1 MKKSTSK
8 VVRIKRAV
16 IVPTGDAVCGLDLG
30 DEDSVVCLIDKATGE
45 KVGEARVETT
55 RREMTA
61 FFSAYAPMRIALE
74 VGTHSPWVSRLLSAL
89 GHEVIVANAR
99 KVRLISQNRNKN
111 DRIDAEVLARL
122 ARLDPN
128 LLAPIQHRGA
138 QAQADLAVLRS
149 RNALVK
155 ARTGL
160 VNHVRGVVKA
170 TGHRL
175 PRTHTEAFAARAR
188 TSLPPE
194 LMVALAPVLETIA
207 SLSVTIQ
214 RYDEQLSTLAA
225 ERYPETAFLLQVPG
239 VGPLTATAFVLTIE
253 DPARF
258 RKSRSVGAYFGLVR
272 ARRQSGDH
280 DPELHISKTGD
291 PLTRRLLVSC
301 AQHIL
306 GRFGQDC
313 DLRRY
318 GLALA
323 AGGSRKARKRAV
335 VAVARKLAVLLH
347 RLWVDQATYDPF
359 HNLNRVARAHHAA

>member
-1 MKKSTSK
+1 MKKSTSN
-8 VVRIKRAV
+8 VVRIKRTM
-16 IVPTGDAVCGLDLG
+16 IMTRGDAVCGLDLG
-30 DEDSVVCLIDKATGE
+30 DEDSLACLVDKATGDTL
-45 KVGEARVETT
+45 GEARVGTT
-55 RREMTA
+55 RRGVTA
-61 FFSAYAPMRIALE
+61 FFSAYPPMRIALE
-74 VGTHSPWVSRLLSAL
+74 VGTHSPWVSRLLSQL

-128 LLAPIQHRGA
+128 LLAPIQHRGP

-175 PRTHTEAFAARAR
+175 PSTNTDAFAVNVR
-188 TSLPPE
+188 TALPPE
-194 LMVALAPVLETIA
+194 LTPALTPVLDTIA
-207 SLSVTIQ
+207 RLTATI
-214 RYDEQLSTLAA
+214 RSYDRLLTTLAA
-225 ERYPETAFLLQVPG
+225 ERYPETALLRQVPG
-239 VGPLTATAFVLTIE
+239 VGLLTAIAFVLTLE
-253 DPARF
+253 DPSRF
-258 RKSRSVGAYFGLVR
+258 RSSRSVGAYFGLVR
-272 ARRQSGDH
+272 ARRQSGDR
-280 DPELHISKTGD
+280 DPDLRITKTGD
-291 PLTRRLLVSC
+291 PLMRRLLVGC

-306 GRFGQDC
+306 GRFGHDC

-323 AGGSRKARKRAV
+323 AGGSKKTKKRAV

-347 RLWVDQATYDPF
+347 RLWVDQTTYDPF
-359 HNLNRVARAHHAA
+359 FNRNRTTTTRHAA